1 MSKAVGAFFVGMGV
15 AFLISFILVM
25 EYPSASYIS
34 TKADSIYRD
43 TGDARALEI
52 RSRADAIFDYMD
64 NFALFLFFAT
74 PISLAIG
81 GILLWRSWKKKKEAV
96 IEVEHMPKQ
105 EVLVKPRTDAPEGS
119 IGEVKERL
127 KELKKLYDEGLITEE
142 EYKRKKE
149 ELLSRL

>member
-1 MSKAVGAFFVGMGV
+1 MGMGV

-25 EYPSASYIS
+25 ECPPANYIF
-34 TKADSIYRD
+34 TEADSIYRD

-52 RSRADAIFDYMD
+52 RSRADAIYDYMD

-81 GILLWRSWKKKKEAV
+81 GILLWRSRKKKKGAV

>member
-1 MSKAVGAFFVGMGV
+1 
-15 AFLISFILVM
+15 
-25 EYPSASYIS
+25 
-34 TKADSIYRD
+34 
-43 TGDARALEI
+43 
-52 RSRADAIFDYMD
+52 
-64 NFALFLFFAT
+64 
-74 PISLAIG
+74 
-81 GILLWRSWKKKKEAV
+81 
-96 IEVEHMPKQ
+96 MPKQ

>member
-1 MSKAVGAFFVGMGV
+1 MGMGV

-34 TKADSIYRD
+34 TKAYTIYRD

-52 RSRADAIFDYMD
+52 RSQADAIFDYMD

-81 GILLWRSWKKKKEAV
+81 GILLWRSRKKKKEAV
-96 IEVEHMPKQ
+96 IEVGHMPKQ
-105 EVLVKPRTDAPEGS
+105 EAVTKQRTDALEES
-119 IGEVKERL
+119 IE
-127 KELKKLYDEGLITEE
+127 
-142 EYKRKKE
+142 
-149 ELLSRL
+149 